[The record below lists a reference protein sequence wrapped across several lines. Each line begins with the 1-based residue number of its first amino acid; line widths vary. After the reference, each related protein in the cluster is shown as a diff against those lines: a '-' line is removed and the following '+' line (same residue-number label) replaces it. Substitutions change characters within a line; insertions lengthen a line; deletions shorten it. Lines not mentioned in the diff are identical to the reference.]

1 MLSASFL
8 LTVSQDANGLANGL
22 TNGLTD
28 LEIAFE
34 VESQPCALAVGYLNE
49 NRSCLCLHRGS
60 GRSDLTQ

>member
-8 LTVSQDANGLANGL
+8 LTVSQDVNGLV
-22 TNGLTD
+22 NGLTD

-34 VESQPCALAVGYLNE
+34 VESQPCAPAVGYLNE
-49 NRSCLCLHRGS
+49 NRSCFCLHRGS